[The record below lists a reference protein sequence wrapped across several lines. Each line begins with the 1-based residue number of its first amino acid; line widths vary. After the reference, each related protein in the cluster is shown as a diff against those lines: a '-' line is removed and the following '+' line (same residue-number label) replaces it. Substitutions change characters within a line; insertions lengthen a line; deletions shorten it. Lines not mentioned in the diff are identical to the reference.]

1 MSFIAKHIVNPDE
14 RIMYVARLHWI
25 CLLEGFLWFGSFWA
39 IGLYVSDWLAHIQP
53 ARSTLGAFYV
63 GDFLVTPRVTWFFYM
78 MMAGGTFLFATH
90 LTKLLSTEI
99 ALTDQRI
106 IYKTGLIFTE
116 SEEIDLHEIRAER
129 VKHGLF
135 GRVLNYGRVFLDCR
149 FVGDVTLPRIRKPYR
164 FLKTMHKIDKT
175 LPPEAVV
182 R

>member
-1 MSFIAKHIVNPDE
+1 MSFIAKHIANADE

-25 CLLEGFLWFGSFWA
+25 CLAEGVLWFVAFWGM
-39 IGLYVSDWLAHIQP
+39 GLCVSDWLSAIKP
-53 ARSTLGAFYV
+53 ADSDLGSFYL
-63 GDFLVTPRVTWFFYM
+63 GSFLIAPKVTWFLYLM
-78 MMAGGTFLFATH
+78 LAGGTFLFTTYLA
-90 LTKLLSTEI
+90 KMLSTEV

-116 SEEIDLHEIRAER
+116 AEEIDLHEIRAER

-135 GRVLNYGRVFLDCR
+135 GRFLNYGRVYLDCR

-164 FLKTMHKIDKT
+164 FLKAMHKIDKT